1 MSEVRNGYEI
11 NLKGKY
17 YILLID
23 LNDDELI
30 IKCNNKFS
38 GDFFYSEKYDIEEI
52 HRRSKFFKISDNIQQ
67 IQTILN
73 KSIEEGKFGLLE
85 DYDQITLLFYLK
97 SDVGEN
103 TIAFSLFK
111 ERKIRINSK
120 GKDSRKNN
128 YWNNLEEKIQILEEK
143 NHEIIQKLITIN
155 KEIEALTQENDE
167 IKKES
172 QILKEDN
179 DLLRKE
185 NEQLKEYKNK
195 YESITQKS
203 LNFEQ
208 EFKDKINS
216 DINDLKYNKDINIDT
231 GINKEEEKLNIKE
244 LNNEE
249 DNNMNI
255 INSNNDYENMSEH
268 EKEINQINSVEI
280 KKNIMS
286 EEKDNQNINI
296 SNNDKEIQISQDNNI
311 KNEQK
316 EIIQKENFENY
327 DNTNNINV
335 EENQKDEV
343 NYNLDNKNYI
353 KENEEENNKNIQIAE
368 NKSEI
373 GKIEEKKEISQENN
387 VNINNEDQENNEQ
400 NSEVFNVEVNTGFD
414 LSKVKV
420 ETEYSEDEV
429 EYIRNNEIINH
440 KSQEEEIKDN
450 ININQVNN
458 EDNIIDDEKKIKS
471 NEEKEK
477 EYNEN
482 INEKI
487 NENEENDA
495 PNSNKTDINNNNII
509 NTNDDVKIEKNINLT
524 NEINLEI
531 NNKDLEKINLK
542 EQNIADVNVLDKND
556 NNNNKNVGSAGHIK
570 EEIKESIN
578 PIENINENKENDLD
592 KNEVKKQNIEIK
604 KEELNN
610 EIQEN
615 PNDKNEYKEEII
627 KEQENDEDNKQ
638 MEQKEK
644 SEQKIIN
651 NINMESYSNLKIKF
665 KEDEETSNR
674 YFYNDSINEGYKPSI
689 TPKKEINQN
698 DKKQSPN
705 ISPYKELGNVYNINT
720 SILKKNLKGNIIQ
733 NLSKINFI
741 TKEIHKNKY
750 KINLNIIYKASLDG
764 DKSSIFHEKC
774 DKAQTTLIIIETTD
788 NKIFGGYTKRTWRGN
803 SNEKMD
809 NAAFI
814 FSLDKR
820 KVYNVIKDKKVIGCF
835 NEFCP
840 YFIGAFKIFDNAL
853 IKGGIL
859 LRNEKN
865 FDINDIE
872 ELIQNENCD
881 KLTESDKDIPFDVK
895 EIEVYEVKIA

>member
-1 MSEVRNGYEI
+1 
-11 NLKGKY
+11 
-17 YILLID
+17 
-23 LNDDELI
+23 
-30 IKCNNKFS
+30 
-38 GDFFYSEKYDIEEI
+38 
-52 HRRSKFFKISDNIQQ
+52 
-67 IQTILN
+67 
-73 KSIEEGKFGLLE
+73 
-85 DYDQITLLFYLK
+85 
-97 SDVGEN
+97 
-103 TIAFSLFK
+103 
-111 ERKIRINSK
+111 
-120 GKDSRKNN
+120 
-128 YWNNLEEKIQILEEK
+128 
-143 NHEIIQKLITIN
+143 
-155 KEIEALTQENDE
+155 
-167 IKKES
+167 
-172 QILKEDN
+172 
-179 DLLRKE
+179 
-185 NEQLKEYKNK
+185 
-195 YESITQKS
+195 
-203 LNFEQ
+203 
-208 EFKDKINS
+208 
-216 DINDLKYNKDINIDT
+216 
-231 GINKEEEKLNIKE
+231 
-244 LNNEE
+244 
-249 DNNMNI
+249 
-255 INSNNDYENMSEH
+255 
-268 EKEINQINSVEI
+268 
-280 KKNIMS
+280 MS

-296 SNNDKEIQISQDNNI
+296 SNNDKEIQISRDNNI

-316 EIIQKENFENY
+316 EIIQKENCENY

-335 EENQKDEV
+335 EENQKDEA
-343 NYNLDNKNYI
+343 NYSLDNKNYI

-368 NKSEI
+368 NKSEF

-450 ININQVNN
+450 INIDQVNN
-458 EDNIIDDEKKIKS
+458 EDNKIDEEKKTKS

-477 EYNEN
+477 ENNET
-482 INEKI
+482 IIEKI
-487 NENEENDA
+487 NGNEMNKS
-495 PNSNKTDINNNNII
+495 PNLNKNVININII
-509 NTNDDVKIEKNINLT
+509 NTNDDVKIENNINLT

-531 NNKDLEKINLK
+531 NNKDLEKINL
-542 EQNIADVNVLDKND
+542 EERNIADVNVLDKND
-556 NNNNKNVGSAGHIK
+556 NSNIDSEKQIK
-570 EEIKESIN
+570 EEIKELIN
-578 PIENINENKENDLD
+578 PTENINENKENNLD
-592 KNEVKKQNIEIK
+592 KIEVEKQIIEIK

-627 KEQENDEDNKQ
+627 KEQENDKDNKQ

-733 NLSKINFI
+733 NLTKINFI

-774 DKAQTTLIIIETTD
+774 DKAQTTLIIIETTE

-803 SNEKMD
+803 RNEKMD
-809 NAAFI
+809 NDAFI
-814 FSLDKR
+814 FSFDKR
-820 KVYNVIKDKKVIGCF
+820 KIYNVIKDKKVIGCF

-881 KLTESDKDIPFDVK
+881 KLTQNDKDIPFDVK